1 MKVTLIIADSK
12 NTLYAPVVLDEISWK
27 TERKGSPGVLS
38 FKILKDKKSNTFAEG
53 NHVRLEVDGKKVFYG
68 FIFSIK
74 RDKSE
79 VISITAY
86 DQLRYLKNKDTMFY
100 ANKTAGDV
108 IKTIAKTFRL
118 QTGKIEDT
126 GYKIPKRAEDNVT
139 LFDIIYNALDE
150 TLDNRKQMYV
160 LFDKYGKLTLKSLK
174 NMEVNFVI
182 NETNAENFT
191 YTSSI
196 DNETYNQVKLAYDN
210 DKTGKRETTVVKD
223 GKHINEWG
231 VLQYY
236 DKFKKGENGKDKA
249 AALLSLYNRKSK
261 GLSFKTVKGDFRVR
275 AGCLI
280 GVVLDLGDVKVKN
293 IMLVE
298 KCNHKISENQHFMD
312 LSVRGADFIE

>member
-1 MKVTLIIADSK
+1 MKVVLIIADSK
-12 NTLYAPVVLDEISWK
+12 SILYAPVVLDEISWK

-38 FKILKDKKSNTFAEG
+38 FKILKDKKSNTFSEG
-53 NHVRLEVDGKKVFYG
+53 NHVRLEVGGKKVFYG

-108 IKTIAKTFRL
+108 IKLIAKTFRL

-150 TLDNRKQMYV
+150 TLDNRKQLYV

-182 NETNAENFT
+182 DETNAEDFT

-210 DKTGKRETTVVKD
+210 DKTGKRETMVVKD

-236 DKFKKGENGKDKA
+236 DKFKKGENGKAKA
-249 AALLSLYNRKSK
+249 DALLSLYNRKSK
-261 GLSFKTVKGDFRVR
+261 GLSFKNVKGDFRVR
-275 AGCLI
+275 AGSLI
-280 GVVLDLGDVKVKN
+280 GIVLDLGDVKVKN
-293 IMLVE
+293 MMLVE
-298 KCNHKISENQHFMD
+298 KCNHKISENEHFMD

>member
-1 MKVTLIIADSK
+1 MKFTLIIADSK

-236 DKFKKGENGKDKA
+236 DKFKKGENGKAKA
-249 AALLSLYNRKSK
+249 AALLSLYNRKAK
-261 GLSFKTVKGDFRVR
+261 GLSFKNVKGDFRVR
-275 AGCLI
+275 AGSLI
-280 GVVLDLGDVKVKN
+280 GVYLNLGDVKVKN
-293 IMLVE
+293 MMLVE

>member
-12 NTLYAPVVLDEISWK
+12 STLYAPVVLDDITWK
-27 TERKGSPGVLS
+27 TERRGSPGVLS
-38 FKILKDKKSNTFAEG
+38 FKILKDKESNRFSEG

-79 VISITAY
+79 SISITAY

-100 ANKTAGDV
+100 ANKTAGEV
-108 IKTIAKTFRL
+108 VKLIAETFRL

-150 TLDNRKQMYV
+150 TLDNKKQMYV
-160 LFDKYGKLTLKSLK
+160 LFDKYGKITLKSLK

-182 NETNAENFT
+182 DETNAEDFT
-191 YTSSI
+191 YNSSI
-196 DNETYNQVKLAYDN
+196 DKDTYNQIKIAFDN
-210 DKTGKRETTVVKD
+210 DKTGKRETSVVRD

-236 DKFKKGENGKDKA
+236 DKAKKGENRKA
-249 AALLSLYNRKSK
+249 KAEALLSLYNRKAK
-261 GLSFKTVKGDFRVR
+261 GLSFKNVKGDFKVR
-275 AGCLI
+275 AGSLI
-280 GVVLDLGDVKVKN
+280 GVAIDLGDVKVKN
-293 IMLVE
+293 MMLVE
-298 KCNHKISENQHFMD
+298 KCTHKISENEHFMD